1 MRQMEFKM
9 ERLNLLSV
17 GDVLKVTEFKLPGSY
32 YYVLGNSYA
41 MSANYSVTERLK
53 STGGT
58 VSDVRETPKGYFVTV
73 DFDE

>member
-1 MRQMEFKM
+1 MRQIEFKM

-17 GDVLKVTEFKLPGSY
+17 GDVLKVEEYKLPASY

-41 MSANYSVTERLK
+41 MSANYTLTERLK
-53 STGGT
+53 SREGK